1 MVILHIASLKNNP
14 YNGVC
19 VVVPEHILSQQS
31 YETVGLFNILD
42 DDIERIAPQ
51 FHFNELK
58 HIEHLPV
65 PFNKPDLA
73 VFHEAYIK
81 EFLQIARELR
91 QHHIPYIIV
100 PHSELTD
107 EAQQKKHIKKL
118 IANTLLFNTFFER
131 ASAIQCLSKR
141 ELETTRFGKRKF
153 IGTNGIHIPDKKKES
168 FNIDKTLFVYIG
180 RLDAYHKG
188 LDLMIDAIK
197 SISDFLRDKD
207 CHFDLYGPDANGR
220 FQHVT
225 DLIHEANVQDIV
237 SLHHEVSGEEKER
250 ILLGAD
256 VFIQTSRFEGM
267 PMGILEALSYGLPSL
282 VTEGTTLGK
291 KISANHAGW
300 STQTDSHAIAKCI
313 ESIVINPQN
322 FTEKSVCAR
331 KMIEAEFVWDKVSRE
346 AIAFYVD
353 LLHYNE

>member
-267 PMGILEALSYGLPSL
+267 PMGILEAMSYGLPCL
-282 VTEGTTLGK
+282 VTDGTTLGDIIK
-291 KISANHAGW
+291 ENKAGW
-300 STQTDSHAIAKCI
+300 NSQTNSDSIAKVI
-313 ESIVINPQN
+313 KESILSKTKFMSISSNAITIVKKTFAWNVISN
-322 FTEKSVCAR
+322 E
-331 KMIEAEFVWDKVSRE
+331 I
-346 AIAFYVD
+346 IA
-353 LLHYNE
+353 HYHGIKES